1 MKKSIALILSA
12 VTALSIPFCA
22 AASETETEAKIAA
35 EENLESMA
43 ETLQA
48 FDEAHPDYRDLWQE
62 MMESMQTI
70 KTSAISE
77 AFQNIQERVG
87 TLMEE
92 APEDGSDMPDEE
104 TIEEIQGLME
114 QMVELIN
121 ARVMTEAAASFGIFD
136 ELAEDGEYSLDE
148 DNSLKEAD
156 AFSDEKLQAVLDDY
170 SAFLEE
176 HPEFAAHE
184 SDFFGKVND
193 IIEEEFAK
201 ANTREENLAAL
212 EELFDKYNVPEE
224 DREEILKIHKS
235 MVHQINDNFVA
246 AFMAD
251 PLTEDIHLV
260 PEE

>member
-1 MKKSIALILSA
+1 
-12 VTALSIPFCA
+12 
-22 AASETETEAKIAA
+22 
-35 EENLESMA
+35 MA

-70 KTSAISE
+70 KTSAISG
-77 AFQNIQERVG
+77 AFQNIQERIG

-136 ELAEDGEYSLDE
+136 ELAEDGEYSIDE